1 MQNIITFL
9 RRTAVAVLFA
19 SFPFVCAQAQDDSS
33 TPPIATNS
41 VKAVSLGELNLRT
54 NDYTVLPP
62 ITVTSLVSL
71 EIKGKREF
79 IIRVEDEDEDVILKY
94 RWKSGSGSTP
104 GKWELRD
111 WDGLIKLGFMSH
123 GTALY
128 TPDEAADVAKRL
140 AFYRLIAQAQTQ
152 GADGIVEPIISTNM
166 AKNGKQYFFK
176 ATVTARPLILKT
188 N

>member
-33 TPPIATNS
+33 NPPIATNS
-41 VKAVSLGELNLRT
+41 MKAVGLGELNLRT

-62 ITVTSLVSL
+62 ITVSTLVSV
-71 EIKGKREF
+71 EYKGKREYT
-79 IIRVEDEDEDVILKY
+79 IRIEEKDEEVMLKY
-94 RWKSGSGSTP
+94 RWSSSDKE
-104 GKWELRD
+104 WELRD
-111 WDGLIKLGFMSH
+111 WDGIIKLGFL
-123 GTALY
+123 GNDATLY
-128 TPDEAADVAKRL
+128 TPKYATEVAGRL
-140 AFYRLIAQAQTQ
+140 GLYRLIAQAQAQ

-176 ATVTARPLILKT
+176 TTVTARPIILKT